1 MYSVVNFAGGCKI
14 LVPAPQ
20 ELGLT
25 IRLNQVGNTSSRK
38 NTEIKQLVPLGWVTI
53 QGLDVD
59 ALDANT
65 VKSQ

>member
-38 NTEIKQLVPLGWVTI
+38 NTEIKQLGTLGWI